1 MKMKAIMNI
10 WKNIGIICCAL
21 SLFVA
26 CKDYESE
33 FTATFTADE
42 TVFNGSILEFLEQG
56 DPAHGLRFDSMLVVI
71 NGIPGLRDSLAKTT
85 EEKTVFAIPNACFQ
99 EALLRLNNYRQT
111 KAKGKELSLRD
122 FLIEPF
128 VVIEEQTGPTPDS
141 IVIIKHPYDYRL
153 QLDSLVSRY
162 IFSGSYDTQILAE
175 YTNGLNSQDFKFG
188 YLMHI
193 LFERQYA
200 SGIEQMGR
208 KRLIISDKNQTQL
221 IEAWDRG
228 ETQAIDI
235 RTNNGYI
242 HVLSNGHEF
251 GFSKLI
257 ANFQNYG
264 NEYIYD

>member
-1 MKMKAIMNI
+1 MKAIMNI
-10 WKNIGIICCAL
+10 WKNIGVICCAL

-33 FTATFTADE
+33 FTAIPSADE
-42 TVFNGSILEFLEQG
+42 TVFNGSILEYLELG
-56 DPAHGLRFDSMLVVI
+56 DPNLGLRFDSMLVVI
-71 NGIPGLRDSLAKTT
+71 NGVPGLRDSLANTT
-85 EEKTVFAIPNACFQ
+85 EEITVFAVPNTCFQ
-99 EALLRLNNYRQT
+99 EAMLRLNNYRE
-111 KAKGKELSLRD
+111 AKGKGRNLYLMD

-128 VVIEEQTGPTPDS
+128 VVIEEQEGPTRDS
-141 IVIIKHPYDYRL
+141 IIIIEHHYDYRSK
-153 QLDSLVSRY
+153 LDSLVSRY
-162 IFSGSYDTQILAE
+162 IFRGRRDTKILFE
-175 YTNGLNSQDFKFG
+175 YTNGLHTQAFKFE

-200 SGIEQMGR
+200 SGIGQMGR
-208 KRLIISDKNQTQL
+208 KRLILSDKNETQL
-221 IEAWDRG
+221 VEAWDRS
-228 ETQAIDI
+228 ETQVIDV